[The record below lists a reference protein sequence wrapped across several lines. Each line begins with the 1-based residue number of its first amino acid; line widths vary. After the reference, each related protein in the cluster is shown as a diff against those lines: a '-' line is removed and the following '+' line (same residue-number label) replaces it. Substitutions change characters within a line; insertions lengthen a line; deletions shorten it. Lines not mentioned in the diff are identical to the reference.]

1 MRSLLLLL
9 FLFFFYFFIHS
20 SPHSQVVRET
30 LIKLIYCEMLGHK
43 VEFGYFFVVGLT
55 QMQNR
60 LVDKRIAYICGSL
73 FLRPNDEMTCLWVNC
88 FGRDLI
94 SPNKLEVCPALV
106 VVLGSL
112 LFLVFS
118 CLFGPRLFLLLFLS
132 FLLLDC
138 F

>member
-1 MRSLLLLL
+1 
-9 FLFFFYFFIHS
+9 
-20 SPHSQVVRET
+20 VRET

-94 SPNKLEVCPALV
+94 SQNKLEVEDSLRFV
-106 VVLGSL
+106 SIRFDFSRLSL
-112 LFLVFS
+112 LFFVAIRFDSIRFLSSVS
-118 CLFGPRLFLLLFLS
+118 LLL
-132 FLLLDC
+132 C
-138 F
+138 V

>member
-1 MRSLLLLL
+1 M
-9 FLFFFYFFIHS
+9 
-20 SPHSQVVRET
+20 VRET

-94 SPNKLEVCPALV
+94 STNKLEVRVMRSIGLISTAKSKFAISILV
-106 VVLGSL
+106 
-112 LFLVFS
+112 
-118 CLFGPRLFLLLFLS
+118 
-132 FLLLDC
+132 D
-138 F
+138 